1 MLAVAARPTVDL
13 RARQWL
19 ATAFHED
26 PQEAAYVDGRR
37 AGGAGGADDAEED
50 FRAID
55 GDGDGF
61 LTLDEA
67 RGARAARG
75 GAPAQPEQRASA
87 GLAAASASGRKT

>member
-1 MLAVAARPTVDL
+1 MMVL

-26 PQEAAYVDGRR
+26 PQEAAYVDGRS
-37 AGGAGGADDAEED
+37 AGGADDAEED

-67 RGARAARG
+67 RCARPRG
-75 GAPAQPEQRASA
+75 GARPS
-87 GLAAASASGRKT
+87 